1 MEKRGK
7 ILKWINYFMGSKYS
21 RAFPPYSLH
30 SMESKEFPGSSDGKE
45 SPATQ
50 KMWIR
55 SLSWEDPLEEE
66 MELTP
71 VFLPEESHGQRSLE
85 GYNPWDHKESD
96 MTEQL
101 TLALFFKGNIWWR
114 KLALSGPWVPC
125 EQCL

>member
-1 MEKRGK
+1 
-7 ILKWINYFMGSKYS
+7 MGSKYS
-21 RAFPPYSLH
+21 RAFPPYSLNY
-30 SMESKEFPGSSDGKE
+30 MESKEFPGSSDGKE

-101 TLALFFKGNIWWR
+101 TLALFFKGNI
-114 KLALSGPWVPC
+114 
-125 EQCL
+125 